1 MQPSMDELRELIE
14 WQPPLGVVSVYL
26 GFQPEDRS
34 FAWRTHL
41 RNGLEKVREEADGA
55 EHERRIALRATASRM
70 LERFED
76 GAVRPPPRGEA
87 CFMEV
92 AEKEGAERCWPTGVE
107 PAAPAVVEVAPQPLI
122 APLVDFTQR
131 GAPHGIAVISAERV
145 RLLVFAEAQLEELE
159 DWELSIFALDWR
171 ERKASSTPD
180 PAREQG
186 VSSSGHDQYE
196 ERLEHNR
203 ERFLGETGRL
213 AGERLRERGID
224 DVLVFGSPEYW
235 REFADGTAHAQLQAR
250 LADRNDLISTPI
262 GRLLPEVSAAVE
274 RAEVERDRAVVE
286 RALGQADGVRPG
298 ALGPQETAEALL
310 ERRVEHL
317 VYDAALGERAEQLV
331 RGAVEGSAPIT
342 VVRDELAEMLAR
354 CEGVAAVL
362 RY

>member
-1 MQPSMDELRELIE
+1 VSQKL
-14 WQPPLGVVSVYL
+14 LGQFVTS
-26 GFQPEDRS
+26 
-34 FAWRTHL
+34 
-41 RNGLEKVREEADGA
+41 LEAKIAADSGT
-55 EHERRIALRATASRM
+55 ATA
-70 LERFED
+70 
-76 GAVRPPPRGEA
+76 EA
-87 CFMEV
+87 K
-92 AEKEGAERCWPTGVE
+92 APAPTE
-107 PAAPAVVEVAPQPLI
+107 PEALAAAATTDAAPMTLRVRWDNGEESRVDVSGMIESFRVY
-122 APLVDFTQR
+122 APLRQSPDIFSKVQVGEHGTDVVWPQGIDMSADTLWRLAQEQS
-131 GAPHGIAVISAERV
+131 GATMTPDEFRH
-145 RLLVFAEAQLEELE
+145 
-159 DWELSIFALDWR
+159 WR

-203 ERFLGETGRL
+203 ERFLAETGRL
-213 AGERLRERGID
+213 AGDRLRERGID

-235 REFADGTAHAQLQAR
+235 REFADGTAHTQLHAE
-250 LADRNDLISTPI
+250 LADRNDLISAPI

-274 RAEVERDRAVVE
+274 RARVERDRAVVE

-317 VYDAALGERAEQLV
+317 VYDAALGERAEELV
-331 RGAVEGSAPIT
+331 RGAVEGAAAIT
-342 VVRDELAEMLAR
+342 TVRDELAELLAR